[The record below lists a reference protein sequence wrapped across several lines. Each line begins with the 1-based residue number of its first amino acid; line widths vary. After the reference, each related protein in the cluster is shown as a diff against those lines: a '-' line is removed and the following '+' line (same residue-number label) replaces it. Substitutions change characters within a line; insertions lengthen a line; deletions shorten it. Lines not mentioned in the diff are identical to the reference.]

1 MNPKKNIDFFATLI
15 FTILGI
21 FNGQVTVF
29 YIIYL
34 FWFQEFVRTIIDVV
48 YVLFNKKRLE
58 EKGAVVE
65 IPISNFILLFIYLV
79 FIVVLFGVLLNFNN
93 TDLMILNMKTLMLK
107 NIYFDL
113 NVLVFIIEYV
123 FYRMMFAYI
132 QNQNQ
137 IFNKRHIVL
146 HISIIFGAI
155 IQMLI
160 LRDAKINNELLSMAV
175 IAPFLILKYF
185 FGRNE

>member
-79 FIVVLFGVLLNFNN
+79 FI
-93 TDLMILNMKTLMLK
+93 T
-107 NIYFDL
+107 
-113 NVLVFIIEYV
+113 
-123 FYRMMFAYI
+123 RC
-132 QNQNQ
+132 
-137 IFNKRHIVL
+137 
-146 HISIIFGAI
+146 
-155 IQMLI
+155 
-160 LRDAKINNELLSMAV
+160 AV
-175 IAPFLILKYF
+175 
-185 FGRNE
+185 